1 MLTGAELRRKFLDY
15 FSLRDHLILP
25 SASLI
30 PKDDP
35 SLLLTVAG
43 MVPFKPYFQGKAVP
57 PHPRIATAQ
66 KCLRTPDLEQVG
78 RTASHHTFFEM
89 LGNFSIGDYFKKEA
103 IAWAWEFLTK
113 ELGLP
118 PADLW
123 ITVYHD
129 DHEAAQIWHQEIG
142 VPRDKIVPL
151 GKESNFW
158 EAGSV
163 GPCGPCSEILV
174 DLGPERGCV
183 SSICGLECVCGR
195 YLEVWNLVFT
205 ELKPEEDDSFSKLP
219 RKNND
224 TGMGLQR
231 IASVMQ
237 NVPNNFETD
246 LLFPLVEETV
256 KASGVSYGAS
266 PDTDVALKV
275 IADHARA
282 VAFLIA
288 DGVIPSNEGR
298 GYVLRRI

>member
-1 MLTGAELRRKFLDY
+1 
-15 FSLRDHLILP
+15 
-25 SASLI
+25 
-30 PKDDP
+30 
-35 SLLLTVAG
+35 
-43 MVPFKPYFQGKAVP
+43 
-57 PHPRIATAQ
+57 
-66 KCLRTPDLEQVG
+66 
-78 RTASHHTFFEM
+78 M

-174 DLGPERGCV
+174 DLGPERGCD
-183 SSICGLECVCGR
+183 SPDCGVECECGR

-205 ELKPEEDDSFSKLP
+205 EFNLS
-219 RKNND
+219 
-224 TGMGLQR
+224 
-231 IASVMQ
+231 
-237 NVPNNFETD
+237 
-246 LLFPLVEETV
+246 
-256 KASGVSYGAS
+256 
-266 PDTDVALKV
+266 
-275 IADHARA
+275 
-282 VAFLIA
+282 LIH
-288 DGVIPSNEGR
+288 I
-298 GYVLRRI
+298 